1 MKKYIFSV
9 LMAAMAAFTFS
20 SCEDVPEPY
29 TLPTQPAGP
38 GTTDPNQKGSESNP
52 YTVAEAI
59 ALIKA
64 GTAPS
69 TAVCVKGKITAVTF
83 FNETYSSLSY
93 NIADEGSS
101 DVIEV
106 YSGKGKD
113 GANFSSKDDLKVGQT
128 VVVKGIVK
136 AFTKN
141 DGTIVNEIDK
151 NSTIISIENAG
162 TTTPDTP
169 ATGKGSLSDP
179 YNVAEAIA
187 AIKAGTAPTTQVY
200 LTGII
205 SDVAFYNDQYKSI
218 TYYISDDGKGKDM
231 QVYSGKGLNGADFAS
246 KEDLKVGQK
255 VTILGKIMKFTDKN
269 GNDIME
275 VDKTSSI
282 IKIEGEGTGGGEVKP
297 DPTPDTP
304 ASGNI
309 EMTDASI
316 LSGKSSDVELVEKY
330 YNSQNVTNESTWYT
344 WKIGDTTFKGAKIC
358 ISDGTNGKGIQMQ
371 GNASDA
377 SKQGFLFNST
387 AFAKDIKT
395 VTILFSTKANSTY
408 APSYTFYAAK
418 AANGKDTAIKG
429 KSTNEVSGDFKTY
442 TETFDLSAQ
451 NVKYFTLFNNKTGAL
466 YIEKIIITL
475 K

>member
-1 MKKYIFSV
+1 
-9 LMAAMAAFTFS
+9 MAAMAAFTFS

-38 GTTDPNQKGSESNP
+38 GNTDPNQKGSESNP

-83 FNETYSSLSY
+83 FNEAYSSLSY

-255 VTILGKIMKFTDKN
+255 VTILGKIMKFVDKN
-269 GNDIME
+269 NKEIME

-282 IKIEGEGTGGGEVKP
+282 VKIESEGTGGGEVKP
-297 DPTPDTP
+297 DPTPDPTP
-304 ASGNI
+304 GEVATGDNGGF
-309 EMTDASI
+309 ENWTDS
-316 LSGKSSDVELVEKY
+316 KPTNWNT
-330 YNSQNVTNESTWYT
+330 NS
-344 WKIGDTTFKGAKIC
+344 A
-358 ISDGTNGKGIQMQ
+358 
-371 GNASDA
+371 GNASLTKSEDA
-377 SKQGFLFNST
+377 HSGKYSVQVAGTS
-387 AFAKDIKT
+387 
-395 VTILFSTKANSTY
+395 KANKRLGYKEMSLK
-408 APSYTFYAAK
+408 AGKYTIKFYAK
-418 AANGKDTAIKG
+418 AATATGAAVCPGHVAVNDGTVDSQHYNYNKQYVKVSNTEWTLVEQEMTIEKDGTYSIVIMNAKNPGAAVLIDDFTFSLGSTAIIK
-429 KSTNEVSGDFKTY
+429 
-442 TETFDLSAQ
+442 
-451 NVKYFTLFNNKTGAL
+451 
-466 YIEKIIITL
+466 
-475 K
+475 

>member
-1 MKKYIFSV
+1 
-9 LMAAMAAFTFS
+9 MAAMAAFTFS

-29 TLPTQPAGP
+29 TLPTKPETP
-38 GTTDPNQKGSESNP
+38 GNTDPNQKGSESNP
-52 YTVAEAI
+52 YTVTEAI
-59 ALIKA
+59 ALIKT

-83 FNETYSSLSY
+83 FNATYSSLSY

-151 NSTIISIENAG
+151 NSTIISIENTG
-162 TTTPDTP
+162 TTSPDTP
-169 ATGKGSLSDP
+169 TTGKGSLSDP

-187 AIKAGTAPTTQVY
+187 AIKAGTAPTAQVY

-218 TYYISDDGKGKDM
+218 TYYISDDGKSKDM

-255 VTILGKIMKFTDKN
+255 VTILGKIMKFADKN
-269 GNDIME
+269 NNEIME

-282 IKIEGEGTGGGEVKP
+282 VKIEGEGTGGGEVKP
-297 DPTPDTP
+297 DPDPKPDPTPGEVATGENGGFETWADGKPTNWKT
-304 ASGNI
+304 ASTAGNATLSQS
-309 EMTDASI
+309 EDAH
-316 LSGKSSDVELVEKY
+316 SGKYSVKV
-330 YNSQNVTNESTWYT
+330 
-344 WKIGDTTFKGAKIC
+344 KG
-358 ISDGTNGKGIQMQ
+358 
-371 GNASDA
+371 
-377 SKQGFLFNST
+377 
-387 AFAKDIKT
+387 
-395 VTILFSTKANSTY
+395 
-408 APSYTFYAAK
+408 
-418 AANGKDTAIKG
+418 
-429 KSTNEVSGDFKTY
+429 VSGKNMRLGY
-442 TETFDLSAQ
+442 KE
-451 NVKYFTLFNNKTGAL
+451 
-466 YIEKIIITL
+466 ITL
-475 K
+475 KAGEYKVKFYVKAATENGASICPGIVPVTDGKVGKYIYGNYVNELKNTEWKLVEQTLKAAEDGTYCFVIMNSGKPGGDILIDDFTVTFGSTTIIK

>member
-1 MKKYIFSV
+1 
-9 LMAAMAAFTFS
+9 MAAMAAFTFI

-29 TLPTQPAGP
+29 TLPNQPEAP
-38 GTTDPNQKGSESNP
+38 GESTDPNQKGSESNP
-52 YTVAEAI
+52 YTVTEAI

-83 FNETYSSLSY
+83 FNATYSSLSY

-113 GANFSSKDDLKVGQT
+113 GANFSSKDDLKVCQT

-162 TTTPDTP
+162 STTPDSP

-218 TYYISDDGKGKDM
+218 TYYISDDGKSKDM
-231 QVYSGKGLNGADFAS
+231 QVYSGKGLNGADFSS

-255 VTILGKIMKFTDKN
+255 VTILGKIMKFVDKN
-269 GNDIME
+269 NKEIME

-282 IKIEGEGTGGGEVKP
+282 VKIEGEGTGGEVKPDPKP
-297 DPTPDTP
+297 DPTPDEVTTSENGGFETWADGKP
-304 ASGNI
+304 TNWKTASTAGNATLSQS
-309 EMTDASI
+309 EDAH
-316 LSGKSSDVELVEKY
+316 SGKYSVKVGGS
-330 YNSQNVTNESTWYT
+330 
-344 WKIGDTTFKGAKIC
+344 
-358 ISDGTNGKGIQMQ
+358 
-371 GNASDA
+371 AS
-377 SKQGFLFNST
+377 
-387 AFAKDIKT
+387 
-395 VTILFSTKANSTY
+395 ANKRLGY
-408 APSYTFYAAK
+408 K
-418 AANGKDTAIKG
+418 
-429 KSTNEVSGDFKTY
+429 E
-442 TETFDLSAQ
+442 
-451 NVKYFTLFNNKTGAL
+451 
-466 YIEKIIITL
+466 ITL
-475 K
+475 KAGEYKVKFYAKAVTENGASVRPGIVPVTDGKAGDYIYGDYVNELKNTEWKLVEQTLTISADGTYCFVIMNAKKPGGDVLIDDFTVTFGSTAIIK

>member
-1 MKKYIFSV
+1 
-9 LMAAMAAFTFS
+9 MAAMAAFTFS

-29 TLPTQPAGP
+29 TQPTQPAGP
-38 GTTDPNQKGSESNP
+38 GNTDPNQKGSESNP

-83 FNETYSSLSY
+83 FNATYSSLSY

-151 NSTIISIENAG
+151 NSTIISIENTG

-205 SDVAFYNDQYKSI
+205 SDVAFYNETYKSI

-231 QVYSGKGLNGADFAS
+231 QVYSGKGLKGADFAS

-282 IKIEGEGTGGGEVKP
+282 VKIEGEGTGGEVKP
-297 DPTPDTP
+297 DPKPDPTPGEVATGDNGGFENWTDSKP
-304 ASGNI
+304 TNWNTNSAGNASLTKS
-309 EMTDASI
+309 EDAH
-316 LSGKSSDVELVEKY
+316 SGKYSVQVAGTNNANKRLGYKEMSLKAGKY
-330 YNSQNVTNESTWYT
+330 TIRFYAKAATATGAAVCPGHVAVNNGTVDSQNYNYTKQYVNVTNTEWTLVEQEIT
-344 WKIGDTTFKGAKIC
+344 IEK
-358 ISDGTNGKGIQMQ
+358 DGTYSIVIM
-371 GNASDA
+371 NAKKPGAAVLIDDFTFSL
-377 SKQGFLFNST
+377 GST
-387 AFAKDIKT
+387 AIIK
-395 VTILFSTKANSTY
+395 
-408 APSYTFYAAK
+408 
-418 AANGKDTAIKG
+418 
-429 KSTNEVSGDFKTY
+429 
-442 TETFDLSAQ
+442 
-451 NVKYFTLFNNKTGAL
+451 
-466 YIEKIIITL
+466 
-475 K
+475 

>member
-1 MKKYIFSV
+1 
-9 LMAAMAAFTFS
+9 MAAMAAFTFS

-151 NSTIISIENAG
+151 NSTIISIENTG

-187 AIKAGTAPTTQVY
+187 VIKAGTAPTTQVY

-205 SDVAFYNDQYKSI
+205 SDVAFYNETYKSI
-218 TYYISDDGKGKDM
+218 TYYISDDGKSKDM

-282 IKIEGEGTGGGEVKP
+282 VKIEGEGTGGGEVKP
-297 DPTPDTP
+297 DPKPDPNPGEVAT
-304 ASGNI
+304 GDNGGF
-309 EMTDASI
+309 ENWTDS
-316 LSGKSSDVELVEKY
+316 KPTNWNT
-330 YNSQNVTNESTWYT
+330 NS
-344 WKIGDTTFKGAKIC
+344 A
-358 ISDGTNGKGIQMQ
+358 
-371 GNASDA
+371 GNASLTKSEDA
-377 SKQGFLFNST
+377 HSGKYSVQVAGASNANKRLGYKEMSLKAGKYT
-387 AFAKDIKT
+387 IK
-395 VTILFSTKANSTY
+395 
-408 APSYTFYAAK
+408 FYAK
-418 AANGKDTAIKG
+418 AATATGAAVCPGHVAVNNGTVDSQNYNYTKQYVNISNTEWTLVEQEITIEKDGTYSIVIMNAKKPGAAVLIDDFTFSLGSTAIIK
-429 KSTNEVSGDFKTY
+429 
-442 TETFDLSAQ
+442 
-451 NVKYFTLFNNKTGAL
+451 
-466 YIEKIIITL
+466 
-475 K
+475 